1 MPAFVCL
8 INLTN
13 CRGRSAALGLKST
26 LGIVWA
32 CPLKQERHPRL
43 SSPYPRPTTTEIP
56 SKWPV
61 VPRDVTA
68 TARTR
73 YEQFCLPPPPT
84 DEHQDPPG
92 AQKMLEN
99 GASGEEEDERENIPL
114 TVMDDSRTLSRAS
127 TVVCPTPRFASSISV
142 ARRPTSTS
150 SPSAFTSSPTS
161 MSRSPPRPSRL
172 PVFAPTSTYQ
182 RHAPEEKENARL
194 THLQGTW

>member
-1 MPAFVCL
+1 MSCKSSILHGTFFIAPSATITQHTCISNRLIVIVMAVISGGYKSPDARVCL
-8 INLTN
+8 PHNLTN

-84 DEHQDPPG
+84 DEHQDPLG
-92 AQKMLEN
+92 AQKMAEN
-99 GASGEEEDERENIPL
+99 GASGEEKTSER
-114 TVMDDSRTLSRAS
+114 
-127 TVVCPTPRFASSISV
+127 
-142 ARRPTSTS
+142 
-150 SPSAFTSSPTS
+150 
-161 MSRSPPRPSRL
+161 
-172 PVFAPTSTYQ
+172 TY
-182 RHAPEEKENARL
+182 H
-194 THLQGTW
+194 